1 MKLTNIMQ
9 NRMSVSFEVFPP
21 KEDKPLEPVMNTLD
35 RLSELSPDMISCTH
49 GAGGTNKG
57 RQSEILQYIVS
68 LGTMAMANYTCISNR
83 RSDVLELV
91 REYSGFGVDTFLAL
105 RGDYPKGQHST
116 FGDFDYGCQLIEFI
130 RRHFPE
136 TEIAGGCYPEKHL
149 ESPTLETEY
158 QVMRAKQEAGADF
171 FVSQLCHDLDNFFRF
186 RDGVRSAGVDLPIV
200 FGLMPVLSKTPT
212 LNMAL
217 SNGCSIPRELAEIV
231 GKYGESPEDF
241 KKAGIA
247 YTLRQISRLREE
259 GVDGMHIFALNKY
272 EDVTGIV
279 LEAGLLTKKTDE

>member
-1 MKLTNIMQ
+1 
-9 NRMSVSFEVFPP
+9 
-21 KEDKPLEPVMNTLD
+21 
-35 RLSELSPDMISCTH
+35 
-49 GAGGTNKG
+49 
-57 RQSEILQYIVS
+57 
-68 LGTMAMANYTCISNR
+68 
-83 RSDVLELV
+83 
-91 REYSGFGVDTFLAL
+91 
-105 RGDYPKGQHST
+105 
-116 FGDFDYGCQLIEFI
+116 
-130 RRHFPE
+130 
-136 TEIAGGCYPEKHL
+136 
-149 ESPTLETEY
+149 
-158 QVMRAKQEAGADF
+158 MRAKQEAGADF

-217 SNGCSIPRELAEIV
+217 SNGCSIPRELAEII

-247 YTLRQISRLREE
+247 YTLRQIKRLREE